1 MSYRRS
7 QGGTRGGE
15 LNVCRNLEYETQ
27 IRSKLGEDGID
38 SEEKVLLKKV
48 ADCVAKTELEL
59 TTYQQCEGIFT
70 KATVVSNAKA
80 MASAQWCA
88 YGD

>member
-1 MSYRRS
+1 MEYVGIRILQLPDPTAS
-7 QGGTRGGE
+7 
-15 LNVCRNLEYETQ
+15 LKCRNLEYKTQ

-70 KATVVSNAKA
+70 KANVVSNAKA
-80 MASAQWCA
+80 MAPAQ
-88 YGD
+88 